1 MRDFLRPDA
10 AYGSLVSLLVAQIC
24 TPPEKDSAVRI
35 RSRQLSVL
43 TAAAVAGIVLA
54 ACGGGSSSEVVAR
67 VAGVGT
73 ISKATLEHW
82 MPIEATVI
90 YKEYPTTAV
99 PKGVVPDPP
108 SYTACIAYLKATP
121 EKLVETGPKP
131 TAAQLKGKCRQK
143 LGELR
148 VLTLNTLI
156 GWYWIIGAGMTLGMK
171 ASDAEVQARIVQGNK
186 QYFPKS
192 GELARYLRLTG
203 QTNVDLALRAKVQV
217 FETKLLALQ
226 TAIEK
231 RLPKNASDQQKRAA
245 LAKYEQS
252 LPPGGGWVAKTSC
265 SRGYVVSACKQ
276 YKGTQPPGIP
286 N

>member
-1 MRDFLRPDA
+1 VSRRPRGGRGYDQQGDTGTLDA
-10 AYGSLVSLLVAQIC
+10 DRGHGDLQ
-24 TPPEKDSAVRI
+24 
-35 RSRQLSVL
+35 
-43 TAAAVAGIVLA
+43 G
-54 ACGGGSSSEVVAR
+54 
-67 VAGVGT
+67 
-73 ISKATLEHW
+73 
-82 MPIEATVI
+82 
-90 YKEYPTTAV
+90 
-99 PKGVVPDPP
+99 VPDDRGAEGCGPGSAELQHRLYRLLESHP
-108 SYTACIAYLKATP
+108 GKARRNR
-121 EKLVETGPKP
+121 PKP

-252 LPPGGGWVAKTSC
+252 LPARRRVGGAKTSC
-265 SRGYVVSACKQ
+265 MQGVRGFGLQAIQGHPASRHPQLTAKRCVRGPACSQ
-276 YKGTQPPGIP
+276 RVA
-286 N
+286 